1 MRLINNILLVLIL
14 SLLSAF
20 IYFIQFLLFHNP
32 ADTFFY
38 LFQDLAFVPMQAI
51 VVTLVL
57 NKLLNV
63 IEKRHQ
69 LKKINVIISAFFAET
84 GMSIMYALS
93 ELDGNDNF
101 RKLDMTDLS
110 SKGKI
115 KAIKN
120 EIKEFKYD
128 IQATPERLE
137 NLRDILSQK
146 KSFLIKMLE
155 NSNLYEHDSFT
166 DMIWSVFH
174 IADELQNLES
184 MSSVRAEDC
193 EHLKTDILRAYP
205 MVLSEWVDYMKYLRD
220 DYPYLFSLALRKN
233 QLSSD

>member
-1 MRLINNILLVLIL
+1 MRLVNNILLVLIL
-14 SLLSAF
+14 SLSSAS

-32 ADTFFY
+32 KDTFFY

-84 GMSIMYALS
+84 GMSILYALS

-101 RKLDMTDLS
+101 RKLDLTDLS
-110 SKGKI
+110 SKGRI
-115 KAIKN
+115 KAVKN
-120 EIKEFKYD
+120 QIKEFEYEIK
-128 IQATPERLE
+128 ATPEKLE
-137 NLRDILSQK
+137 HLRGVLSQK
-146 KSFLIKMLE
+146 KSFLINMLE

-166 DMIWSVFH
+166 DMLWSVFH
-174 IADELQNLES
+174 IADELQS
-184 MSSVRAEDC
+184 IDKVSDVTREDC
-193 EHLKTDILRAYP
+193 EHLKADILRAYP
-205 MVLSEWVDYMKYLRD
+205 IVLSEWVDYMKYLHD
-220 DYPYLFSLALRKN
+220 DYPYLFSLAIRKN
-233 QLSSD
+233 KLSSE

>member
-1 MRLINNILLVLIL
+1 LRLVNNILLVLIL
-14 SLLSAF
+14 SLSSAC

-32 ADTFFY
+32 TDTFFY

-84 GMSIMYALS
+84 GMSILYALS

-101 RKLDMTDLS
+101 RKLDLTDLS

-115 KAIKN
+115 KSVKN
-120 EIKEFKYD
+120 QIKEFEYEIK
-128 IQATPERLE
+128 ATPEKLE
-137 NLRDILSQK
+137 HLRSVLSQK
-146 KSFLIKMLE
+146 KSFLINMLE

-166 DMIWSVFH
+166 DMLWSVFH
-174 IADELQNLES
+174 IADELQNIES
-184 MSSVRAEDC
+184 ISNVTKEDR

-205 MVLSEWVDYMKYLRD
+205 LILAEWVDYMKYLCD
-220 DYPYLFSLALRKN
+220 DYPYLFSLAIRKN
-233 QLSSD
+233 QLDRV

>member
-1 MRLINNILLVLIL
+1 
-14 SLLSAF
+14 
-20 IYFIQFLLFHNP
+20 
-32 ADTFFY
+32 
-38 LFQDLAFVPMQAI
+38 MQAI